1 MNGLDCPKRLHPDK
15 CFDSH
20 AQKGMLQYHRN
31 RPRMS
36 TMTHTRRHV
45 ISLTLLR
52 RRHNTLGHT
61 RMHRVG
67 LKSLVQSGEERRSAL
82 MDSSQQLTLHAH
94 VKFSI
99 LRRSTSRSFH
109 LASTYLRLLRP
120 HRLYVVVTRSDGA
133 EPVKLEKEQA

>member
-1 MNGLDCPKRLHPDK
+1 MNGLDRPKRLHPDK

-20 AQKGMLQYHRN
+20 AQKGMLQYYRN

-61 RMHRVG
+61 RMHRVS
-67 LKSLVQSGEERRSAL
+67 LKSLVQW
-82 MDSSQQLTLHAH
+82 
-94 VKFSI
+94 
-99 LRRSTSRSFH
+99 SFH

-120 HRLYVVVTRSDGA
+120 HKLYVVVTRSDGA